1 MLMGQIDPLP
11 PIEDWKAPPA
21 WHINLKVLWPT
32 PYILFSYLFQSKET
46 RVCKVKFKVS
56 VSINKRNLDYHDSKG
71 GVAEPSTNPINKT
84 NLNKDFLTIR
94 EQDRS

>member
-1 MLMGQIDPLP
+1 M
-11 PIEDWKAPPA
+11 
-21 WHINLKVLWPT
+21 
-32 PYILFSYLFQSKET
+32 
-46 RVCKVKFKVS
+46 KFKVS

-94 EQDRS
+94 EQDLRDSRIMR